1 MSYTAASKRQIRLRS
16 VLQMTIK
23 NFYCSTTL
31 DGIFYILENK
41 LTDTPLRF
49 GSVKAIRKTLSAC
62 ANISYNDM
70 F

>member
-1 MSYTAASKRQIRLRS
+1 MSDTATSKRQIRLRS

-23 NFYCSTTL
+23 NTYCSTTL
-31 DGIFYILENK
+31 EGIFYILESK

-62 ANISYNDM
+62 GNISYDDI